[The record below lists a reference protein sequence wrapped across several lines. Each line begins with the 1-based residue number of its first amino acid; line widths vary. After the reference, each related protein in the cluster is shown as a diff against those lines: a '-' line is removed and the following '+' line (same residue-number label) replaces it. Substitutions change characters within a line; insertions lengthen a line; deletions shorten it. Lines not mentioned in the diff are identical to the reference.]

1 MESSFDF
8 LAGYDKV
15 KSFYDAARHNEKLYT
30 LGLFSEELTNQR
42 RLAEQIVKAILTHEN
57 YVIERTNTFAQ
68 NLTSLKRLSVDKRIV
83 DILYAIKG
91 QGNVTAHTLED
102 MSQED
107 GKESLLNMYKIL
119 LWYARNYAQIPVTV
133 KPYII
138 PQGKESIYQ
147 TAERKL
153 IYIQTADNS
162 SGNWPAYKGLEK
174 IGDASITSFELD
186 GRPNSEDLR
195 KIADDRI
202 NQYMRTAGVPHLLQ
216 WAELAF
222 RKSDNTWFRDH
233 DVHAVLRRSHIKKT
247 EITEGN
253 EWFETDVETARRA
266 ITAVK
271 EGRSSLDLKGHVKPV
286 TITLRPEQKEA
297 VAKTKKVF
305 AKSNRMLWNAKMR
318 FGKTLSALQLVK
330 ECKFNHVL
338 IMTHRPVVSDS
349 WYDDFKKLG
358 MPDAGYLYGSK
369 GEGEPLEKLA
379 YLQKPFVYFAS
390 IQDLRGSKVFG
401 GIVADKNEIMT
412 KIPWDLVIIDE
423 AHEGTQT
430 ELAQKVIAGVVKENT
445 RLLELS
451 GTPFNLLDSYE
462 ENQVYTWD
470 YVMEQQA
477 KAQWDIDHPDAPNP
491 YIGLPKVNMFTF
503 EIQYQFKDKSFIDIY
518 DKSFNFREFFRVN
531 EEGRFVYEEKVK
543 QFLDNITTP
552 SSTTHY
558 PFSTKEFRNELR
570 HTLWL
575 MPSVK
580 AAKAMKTLM
589 ENHPVFGMEYTIINV
604 VDDGDSDI
612 AATES
617 DLTRVREAIT
627 DKPWQTKT
635 ITLTVRK
642 LTTGVNVKEWT
653 GVIFLSNTNSS
664 MQYLQAAFRAQTPYS
679 DAVQGMKTNCYI
691 FDFAPDRALTV
702 MADSS
707 RLHTGVGKRVTT
719 KQKEEMGRLLN
730 FLPIIGESGNG
741 MKEFKVDEMLT
752 QLKRAYA
759 EKAVR
764 TGFDDDSLYSDE
776 LLMLDNVDLKD
787 FNHLKALVGTTAA
800 EKKPAK
806 IDINKQG
813 LSEEEYEQAEKA
825 KKKKKKERTPEE
837 QAAIDRENALKK
849 QKKAMISIL
858 RSISIRIPLMIYGA
872 NIAFEDDVSMDTFV
886 QIVDDQSWAE
896 FMPKGVTKELFL
908 RFKKYYDAE
917 VFIEAG
923 HIIRRKVKELDK
935 EDPLERTKELA
946 EIFGT
951 FRNPDK
957 ETVLTPWRVVNLHLG
972 KVFGGYSFYDQNFM
986 YTTTDGQDA
995 THDIK
1000 TPLTDIVFHEDTHI
1014 LEINSKTGLYPLY
1027 VTTTLYNRQFQKMN
1041 ADQAGKFTLA
1051 DEQQIW
1057 ANILKKNIFVIAK
1070 TPMAQMITKR
1080 TLAGYHDYDM
1090 NVAYVDHLLETLRT
1104 SISDGVKLVKG
1115 AFGKNMK
1122 FDAVVGNPPYQD
1134 TTKGD
1139 NDTFAPPIYNYFM
1152 DLSYKLSDRVTLITP
1167 ARFLFKAGKTPKDWN
1182 DKMLADKCFKVIF
1195 FEQDSAKVFPRTD
1208 IKGGVV
1214 ITYRDAKQ
1222 KKKSIAETYFPA
1234 GIYIPF
1240 DDMISI
1246 MHKVVD
1252 NQEFTSFSKIVSP
1265 RTAYRFTEKLHK
1277 EWPNAIKKLS
1287 KGHAYD
1293 VSSNIFER
1301 LPEIF
1306 SDELPIDDQ
1315 KYIEILGRTNNQRV
1329 YKFIRED
1336 YISNNFN
1343 LNKYKIFIP
1352 KATGNGTF
1360 GETISSPTIGKPF
1373 VGSTETFISVGLFN
1387 TNKEAE
1393 SALKYIKTKFVRAM
1407 LSILKVTQD
1416 NTLSKW
1422 ELIPMQDFTPQ
1433 SDINWTKPVP
1443 DIDQQLYR
1451 KYGLTQDEIDFIESH
1466 VQPME

>member
-91 QGNVTAHTLED
+91 QGNVTAHTLEN

-107 GKESLLNMYKIL
+107 GKESLLNMYKLL
-119 LWYARNYAQIPVTV
+119 LWYARNYVQIPVTV

-253 EWFETDVETARRA
+253 EWFETDVETAKRA

-271 EGRSSLDLKGHVKPV
+271 EGRSSLDLKGHVKPI

-349 WYDDFKKLG
+349 WYDDFRKLG

-503 EIQYQFKDKSFIDIY
+503 EIQHQFKDKSFIDIY

-604 VDDGDSDI
+604 VDDGDSDV

-627 DKPWQTKT
+627 DKPWQTKS

-837 QAAIDRENALKK
+837 QAAIDRENVLKK
-849 QKKAMISIL
+849 QKKVMISIL

-986 YTTTDGQDA
+986 YTTTDGQNA
-995 THDIK
+995 TPDIK

-1027 VTTTLYNRQFQKMN
+1027 VTTTLYNRQLQKMN

-1122 FDAVVGNPPYQD
+1122 FDAVVGNPPYQEEA
-1134 TTKGD
+1134 KGD
-1139 NDTFAPPIYNYFM
+1139 TNRAEPIYHLFI
-1152 DLSYKLSDRVTLITP
+1152 DLAFKLSDRVSLITP
-1167 ARFLFKAGKTPKDWN
+1167 ARFLFNAGQTPKSWNKKILN
-1182 DKMLADKCFKVIF
+1182 DKHIKVVMYEADSSKI
-1195 FEQDSAKVFPRTD
+1195 FPRTD
-1208 IKGGVV
+1208 IKGGVA
-1214 ITYRDAKQ
+1214 ITFYDKYKTVQPIGVFTPHAKLNDILH
-1222 KKKSIAETYFPA
+1222 K
-1234 GIYIPF
+1234 
-1240 DDMISI
+1240 ISSD
-1246 MHKVVD
+1246 KWLD
-1252 NQEFTSFSKIVSP
+1252 SIVSSSGLF
-1265 RTAYRFTEKLHK
+1265 RFTDKFFEKHP
-1277 EWPNAIKKLS
+1277 ESQNFMG
-1287 KGHAYD
+1287 KGTGNKII
-1293 VSSNIFER
+1293 SGIFE
-1301 LPEIF
+1301 
-1306 SDELPIDDQ
+1306 
-1315 KYIEILGRTNNQRV
+1315 KMTNVFLQNV
-1329 YKFIRED
+1329 KNTEEYYKFIGRENSGRNYK
-1336 YISNNFN
+1336 YIRKSYVSRNEYIEKFKV
-1343 LNKYKIFIP
+1343 LVP
-1352 KATGNGTF
+1352 KANSKGAF
-1360 GETISSPTIGKPF
+1360 GEKLSSPE
-1373 VGSTETFISVGLFN
+1373 VGRPGEGCTDTFISIGKFDTLQ
-1387 TNKEAE
+1387 EAE
-1393 SALKYIKTKFVRAM
+1393 ALEKYIKTKFLRA
-1407 LSILKVTQD
+1407 LLGVWKVTQD
-1416 NTLSKW
+1416 NPQRVWQS
-1422 ELIPMQDFTPQ
+1422 IPMQDFTPQ
-1433 SDINWTKPVP
+1433 SDIDWTKSIP